1 MLTLP
6 LQSMLATIRNLV
18 GWHRQ
23 QAPTADPQTPR
34 GSGSAAD
41 VSSPDGSVPEVSGP
55 EALTDASTYDAVVFR
70 FLALPP
76 LWVLAL
82 VILPATVAF
91 AWWAYSGL
99 NRLERPTRIDA
110 QPSSRSGGRQ
120 RQYGA

>member
-6 LQSMLATIRNLV
+6 LQSMLTTIRNLT

-23 QAPTADPQTPR
+23 QAPTADPQTPP
-34 GSGSAAD
+34 GSSAD
-41 VSSPDGSVPEVSGP
+41 VSSTDASGT
-55 EALTDASTYDAVVFR
+55 EALADASTYDAVVFR

-99 NRLERPTRIDA
+99 NRLERPTRIVL
-110 QPSSRSGGRQ
+110 SSLR
-120 RQYGA
+120 